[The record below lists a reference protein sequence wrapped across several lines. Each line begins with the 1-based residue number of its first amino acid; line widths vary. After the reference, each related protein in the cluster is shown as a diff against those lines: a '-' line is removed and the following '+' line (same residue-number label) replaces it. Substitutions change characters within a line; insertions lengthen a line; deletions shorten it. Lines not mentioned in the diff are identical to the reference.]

1 MSNTTASS
9 TPAGSLVPKAE
20 EVRDRAAVLG
30 RALAARARGQTSLA
44 CERAVLRLCG
54 VGGLA
59 AGGRPLAL
67 EVVDRL
73 GGVGP
78 GALGRGV
85 GLPFAL
91 AAIEYGL
98 DPQQLALDVAA
109 GHIDLAR
116 EGELLG
122 DEAIRREARHMLE
135 GWMAGAFERFDA
147 NRTARRELIGML
159 GEPPEPWIG
168 IDVGAFDARE
178 AASEAAALVASGAD
192 LLRVRVPRDAE
203 LRRGPREASGE
214 GDWPVGPAAPP
225 PAGSQRGLS
234 LLRAALDDA
243 ATRSGRYPR
252 LATSWLGLAAPEQ
265 AVVAGFERVDVV
277 CSDPFEAVFGLGVDP
292 DRAFADHAFAQA
304 LLARAG
310 CHLFLGPG
318 PLVAPEGGLGADLY
332 PTTRAGR
339 ALAVQAVGLGF
350 AVDNGVPAE
359 SISLGAVPP
368 AAFVGGESG
377 AHALAEVALR
387 GIMFPEHTLVFDE
400 HLSETAD
407 EGLAPALLAWAAGG
421 ARFRAVISPAARSH
435 VAAATGAIRGAMT
448 VARFLADGRE
458 IGNLRGPALEHAF
471 GTLDAAA
478 AALDALERGGF
489 EAFVGP
495 GDANHVGAG
504 GLAQRQPDAPGLEV
518 LLHPQA

>member
-1 MSNTTASS
+1 MSNGTAGSV
-9 TPAGSLVPKAE
+9 PAGSLAGKAS
-20 EVRDRAAVLG
+20 EVRDRALVLG
-30 RALAARARGQTSLA
+30 RALAVRARGQTSLA

-59 AGGRPLAL
+59 ASGRPLAL

-73 GGVGP
+73 GGAGS
-78 GALGRGV
+78 GALGGGV
-85 GLPFAL
+85 GLPFAV
-91 AAIEYGL
+91 ASIEYGL

-109 GHIDLAR
+109 GHIDLAT

-122 DEAIRREARHMLE
+122 DDAIRREAQRMLG
-135 GWMAGAFERFDA
+135 GWMAGALERFDA
-147 NRTARRELIGML
+147 NRTARRELVGML
-159 GEPPEPWIG
+159 GEPSEPWIG
-168 IDVGAFDARE
+168 SDVGAFDARE

-203 LRRGPREASGE
+203 LRRGPREGSGDN
-214 GDWPVGPAAPP
+214 DWPVGPAAPP

-234 LLRAALDDA
+234 LLRAALDEA

-277 CSDPFEAVFGLGVDP
+277 CSDPLEAVFGLGVDP

-318 PLVAPEGGLGADLY
+318 PLVAPEGGLGADLH
-332 PTTRAGR
+332 PATRAGR

-350 AVDNGVPAE
+350 ALGNGVPADR
-359 SISLGAVPP
+359 ISLGAVPP
-368 AAFVGGESG
+368 AAFVGSGSG

-387 GIMFPEHTLVFDE
+387 GLVFPGHTLVFDE
-400 HLSETAD
+400 HPSETAD

-435 VAAATGAIRGAMT
+435 VAAATGAIRGAMAA
-448 VARFLADGRE
+448 ARFLADGRE
-458 IGNLRGPALEHAF
+458 IGDLRGPALEHA
-471 GTLDAAA
+471 GATLDAAA
-478 AALDALERGGF
+478 TTLAALERRGF
-489 EAFVGP
+489 DAFVGA
-495 GDANHVGAG
+495 GDANHVGAAG
-504 GLAQRQPDAPGLEV
+504 RAERQPDAPGLEA

>member
-1 MSNTTASS
+1 MSNTTARA

-20 EVRDRAAVLG
+20 EVRDRALVLG
-30 RALAARARGQTSLA
+30 RTLAARARGQTSLA

-54 VGGLA
+54 VSGLA

-73 GGVGP
+73 GGAGP

-91 AAIEYGL
+91 ASIEYGL
-98 DPQQLALDVAA
+98 DPRQLALDVAA
-109 GHIDLAR
+109 GYINLAT

-122 DEAIRREARHMLE
+122 EEAVRREAQRMLQ
-135 GWMAGAFERFDA
+135 GWLAGAFERFDA
-147 NRTARRELIGML
+147 NRTARRELIAML

-168 IDVGAFDARE
+168 CDVGAFDARE
-178 AASEAAALVASGAD
+178 AASEAAALVTSGAD

-234 LLRAALDDA
+234 LLRAALDEA

-265 AVVAGFERVDVV
+265 AIVAGFERVDVIF
-277 CSDPFEAVFGLGVDP
+277 SDPLEAIFGLGVDP

-318 PLVAPEGGLGADLY
+318 PLVAPEGGLGADLD
-332 PTTRAGR
+332 PATRAGR

-350 AVDNGVPAE
+350 ALDNGVPADR
-359 SISLGAVPP
+359 ISLGAVPP

-387 GIMFPEHTLVFDE
+387 GVMFPEHALVFDE
-400 HLSETAD
+400 NPSETAD

-435 VAAATGAIRGAMT
+435 VAAATEAIRGAMA
-448 VARFLADGRE
+448 VARVLADGRE
-458 IGNLRGPALEHAF
+458 IGDLRGPALEHA
-471 GTLDAAA
+471 GATLEAAA
-478 AALDALERGGF
+478 ATLAALERGGF
-489 EAFVGP
+489 DAFVGP
-495 GDANHVGAG
+495 GEVNHVGAA
-504 GLAQRQPDAPGLEV
+504 GLAERESGAPAIEV

>member
-1 MSNTTASS
+1 MSNGMARSA
-9 TPAGSLVPKAE
+9 PAESLVPKAE
-20 EVRDRAAVLG
+20 EVRDRALVLG
-30 RALAARARGQTSLA
+30 RALAARARGRTSLA

-59 AGGRPLAL
+59 VGGRPLAL
-67 EVVDRL
+67 DVVDRL
-73 GGVGP
+73 GGAGP

-85 GLPFAL
+85 GLPFAV
-91 AAIEYGL
+91 ASTEYGL

-109 GHIDLAR
+109 GHIDLAT
-116 EGELLG
+116 EGELLA
-122 DEAIRREARHMLE
+122 DEAIRREAQRMLQ
-135 GWMAGAFERFDA
+135 GWLAGAFERFDA
-147 NRTARRELIGML
+147 NRTARRELIAML

-168 IDVGAFDARE
+168 SDVGAFDARG
-178 AASEAAALVASGAD
+178 AASEAASLVTSGAD

-203 LRRGPREASGE
+203 IRRGPREASGDS
-214 GDWPVGPAAPP
+214 DWPVGPAAPP

-304 LLARAG
+304 LLTRAG

-318 PLVAPEGGLGADLY
+318 PLVAPEGGLGADLD
-332 PTTRAGR
+332 PATRAGR
-339 ALAVQAVGLGF
+339 ALAIQAVGLGF
-350 AVDNGVPAE
+350 ALDNGVPAE
-359 SISLGAVPP
+359 RISLGAVPP
-368 AAFVGGESG
+368 AAFVGGGSG

-387 GIMFPEHTLVFDE
+387 GLVFPEHALVFDE

-407 EGLAPALLAWAAGG
+407 ESLAPALLAWAAGG

-435 VAAATGAIRGAMT
+435 VAAATGAIRGAM
-448 VARFLADGRE
+448 VAARFLADGRE
-458 IGNLRGPALEHAF
+458 VGGLRGPALEHA
-471 GTLDAAA
+471 GATLDAAA
-478 AALDALERGGF
+478 ATLAALERDGF

-495 GDANHVGAG
+495 DDGNHVGAA
-504 GLAQRQPDAPGLEV
+504 GLAERDSGAPAIEV